1 MIVFISLLRLVLRIL
16 FAVVVLFPLTNIKKV
31 IKNINIYV
39 ELWIEHFK
47 KVNLLLSYSTINT
60 SLCFIVTL

>member
-16 FAVVVLFPLTNIKKV
+16 FAAVVLFPLTNIKKV